1 MANLAIR
8 EPQLA
13 LEEIREYLCPK
24 ATESE
29 AYMFLRFCQSY
40 DLNPWIRDAYLIKYD
55 ERDKATIVVGKDAV
69 IRRCQDESD
78 YRGFTA
84 GIVVRRGTEVIA
96 KESTIQLDDEVLL
109 GGWCQVSRDTFNYG
123 QVQVSMKEYNRGQA
137 LWKSMPATMIR
148 KVAVVQAH
156 REAYPGLTAGMYQ
169 PEELPMAV
177 AESTPGVFEP
187 IALPAEAS
195 SRTGEAP
202 TDSSGLPTEEARY
215 CPLHGVAW
223 EDGKFGAQH
232 RTDDRD
238 RFPKGFCKP
247 TQAYA
252 EELVKLEDELGI
264 DRETTNQALKRKYPD
279 RDDGRP
285 GGKTWSLLSIDEIEE
300 ALELMRARVKQ
311 QAQPQAQPDLDDEV
325 GEV

>member
-1 MANLAIR
+1 
-8 EPQLA
+8 
-13 LEEIREYLCPK
+13 
-24 ATESE
+24 
-29 AYMFLRFCQSY
+29 
-40 DLNPWIRDAYLIKYD
+40 
-55 ERDKATIVVGKDAV
+55 
-69 IRRCQDESD
+69 
-78 YRGFTA
+78 
-84 GIVVRRGTEVIA
+84 
-96 KESTIQLDDEVLL
+96 
-109 GGWCQVSRDTFNYG
+109 
-123 QVQVSMKEYNRGQA
+123 
-137 LWKSMPATMIR
+137 MPATMIR

-169 PEELPMAV
+169 AEEMPMAV

-187 IALPAEAS
+187 IALPAGEALPDAP
-195 SRTGEAP
+195 TGEV
-202 TDSSGLPTEEARY
+202 RY
-215 CPLHGVAW
+215 CPLHNVAW

-252 EELVKLEDELGI
+252 EELVELEDQLGI

-279 RDDGRP
+279 RGDGVPNDRR

-300 ALELMRARVKQ
+300 TLELMRARVKQ
-311 QAQPQAQPDLDDEV
+311 QAQPQAQPDQEDEE

>member
-1 MANLAIR
+1 MDLAIR
-8 EPQLA
+8 EPQLTT
-13 LEEIREYLCPK
+13 EIVRQHLCPK

-29 AYMFLRFCQSY
+29 AFIFIQFCLGHALNPFLR
-40 DLNPWIRDAYLIKYD
+40 DAHLIKYSD
-55 ERDKATIVVGKDAV
+55 TDKATIVVGKDAV

-84 GIVVRRGTEVIA
+84 GIVVRRGTEVLA
-96 KESTIQLDDEVLL
+96 KETTIQLDDEVLL

-169 PEELPMAV
+169 PEEMPMAV

-202 TDSSGLPTEEARY
+202 TDSSGLPTEEVKY

-223 EDGKFGAQH
+223 EPSRYGAQH
-232 RTDDRD
+232 RTDDTK

-247 TQAYA
+247 TKAYE
-252 EELVKLEDELGI
+252 EELLQLENELGI

-279 RDDGRP
+279 RDDGQP

-300 ALELMRARVKQ
+300 TLVLMRARVKQ